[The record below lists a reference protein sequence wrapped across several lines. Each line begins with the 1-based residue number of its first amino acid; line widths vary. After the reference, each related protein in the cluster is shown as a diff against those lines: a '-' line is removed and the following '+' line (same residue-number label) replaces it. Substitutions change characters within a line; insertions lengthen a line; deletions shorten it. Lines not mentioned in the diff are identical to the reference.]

1 MLIKLS
7 WRNIG
12 RNKRRTLITITAIAF
27 ATLISIAMRGLQ
39 IGTYKENI
47 DNAVSLFTGYI
58 QIQRPEFLKNPSLQ
72 KSFLLTDGLR
82 STILTTP
89 YIKGMAPRIYSD
101 ALIALQDKSFGV
113 AIFGISPEQEATVTK
128 ILEKTNNGRFFSSDT
143 TLEIV
148 VGYKLLKNL
157 EARIGDT
164 VVVLSQGFDGTMG
177 NMLFKIVGTIKTGSI
192 ELDRSSVFM
201 GLKTAQEL
209 LSMYGR
215 VNAVAIS
222 VTNAKKTQHIKRALN
237 KKLLK
242 ENELVCRTWEE
253 ILPELKNSIDFDNV
267 SGALML
273 AVLVIVVAFGILNTL
288 LMSVTER
295 FREFGILLA
304 IGMPN
309 KDLARM
315 VLLEGIIIMII
326 GLAIGNSLAVF
337 VNHYFSE
344 NPITISGN
352 TASIYEEYGFLPV
365 LKSSLDPLIFIR
377 TNAVIMT
384 IALLSILYPVL
395 KVKNLEPLK
404 GIRYT

>member
-12 RNKRRTLITITAIAF
+12 RNKRRTTITITAIAF
-27 ATLISIAMRGLQ
+27 ATLISVAMRGLQ

-101 ALIALQDKSFGV
+101 ALIARQDKSFGV

-215 VNAVAIS
+215 INAVAVD
-222 VTNAKKTQHIKRALN
+222 VTAPNKLKQIQKSLN
-237 KKLLK
+237 KKLK
-242 ENELVCRTWEE
+242 ASGLVCRTWEE

-352 TASIYEEYGFLPV
+352 TAIIYEEYGFLPV

>member
-12 RNKRRTLITITAIAF
+12 RNKRRTIITITAIAF

-39 IGTYKENI
+39 IGTYQENI

-72 KSFLLTDGLR
+72 KSFLLTDGLK

-89 YIKGMAPRIYSD
+89 YIKNLAPRLYSD
-101 ALIALQDKSFGV
+101 ALFARQDKSFGV
-113 AIFGISPEQEATVTK
+113 AIFGISPEQEAAVTK
-128 ILEKTNNGRFFSSDT
+128 IQEKVSNGRFFSSDT

-215 VNAVAIS
+215 INAVAVD
-222 VTNAKKTQHIKRALN
+222 VTAP
-237 KKLLK
+237 KKLKQIQKSLNEKLK
-242 ENELVCRTWEE
+242 ANGLICRTWEE
-253 ILPELKNSIDFDNV
+253 ILPELKNAIDFDNV

-273 AVLVIVVAFGILNTL
+273 AVLVVVVAFGILNTL

-326 GLAIGNSLAVF
+326 GLAIGNSMAIF
-337 VNHYFSE
+337 VNHYFSA

-365 LKSSLDPLIFIR
+365 LKSSLDPLILIR